1 MNTFDF
7 RGMKRRPSKWNVV
20 SFWMMAA
27 YIFFLYTSNEFLLPA
42 RIHSLAMWA
51 FIGCVV
57 WKVARRADARM
68 PMSAYTKWY
77 LMFFLWAAVSLA
89 WAREWS
95 ISALYQMAVSLV
107 LTYCFLSEVNSARR
121 VEACARIFA
130 ISGAI
135 GALMLL
141 ATGQVFNLEAR
152 VGQTENSNANA
163 FSATYM
169 AAAIFA
175 SWLAVAKKGKSRL
188 FYLGTLA
195 FCLLV
200 MAMSGGRKTILAVAG
215 AYVFFILF
223 NESGRFTKN
232 VFAILKALA
241 ALIVLWIVVMSVP
254 VLYDAIGYRFE
265 ALEAMFFG
273 GGELE
278 SSVNSDNIRLRM
290 IEIGLS
296 GWLTSPLWGH
306 GVDTFKYFNLERLGY
321 FFYAH
326 NNYVELL
333 YDMGIVGFALYYA
346 FVVKSLKKLYLGHQ
360 VNRSFKALGGG
371 LILSLLIFDMG
382 GISYMTYLVQFI
394 LAVAAFCAGINDEV
408 EGGLDAPTAFPLK
421 MGDAEPWKE
430 RRLW

>member
-7 RGMKRRPSKWNVV
+7 RDMERRPSKWNLL
-20 SFWMMAA
+20 SFWMMSA
-27 YIFFLYTSNEFLLPA
+27 YIFFSYTSNEFLLPE
-42 RIHSLAMWA
+42 RLHSLAMWG
-51 FIGCVV
+51 FIGCVAL
-57 WKVARRADARM
+57 KVARRADARM
-68 PMSAYTKWY
+68 PMPAYTKWY
-77 LMFFLWAAVSLA
+77 LLFFLWAAISLA

-121 VEACARIFA
+121 VEACARGFA

-152 VGQTENSNANA
+152 LGQTETCNANS

-175 SWLAVAKKGKSRL
+175 SWLSVVKKGKSRL
-188 FYLGTLA
+188 LYLGTLA
-195 FCLLV
+195 LCLLV
-200 MAMSGGRKTILAVAG
+200 MAMSGGRKTILAVGG
-215 AYVFFILF
+215 AYAFFILF

-232 VFAILKALA
+232 LFAILKALA
-241 ALIVLWIVVMSVP
+241 ALIVLRVVVTSVP

-265 ALEAMFFG
+265 ALEAMLFG
-273 GGELE
+273 GGLE

-306 GVDTFKYFNLERLGY
+306 G
-321 FFYAH
+321 
-326 NNYVELL
+326 
-333 YDMGIVGFALYYA
+333 
-346 FVVKSLKKLYLGHQ
+346 
-360 VNRSFKALGGG
+360 
-371 LILSLLIFDMG
+371 
-382 GISYMTYLVQFI
+382 
-394 LAVAAFCAGINDEV
+394 
-408 EGGLDAPTAFPLK
+408 
-421 MGDAEPWKE
+421 
-430 RRLW
+430 